1 MKTEKIIL
9 TEIDNL
15 KTQLKKVMT
24 EASTLEVMIREM
36 ESSLCGVDNNRACGN
51 EPLLPMSLDF
61 PEMRNL
67 LDRLSEAGILGASY
81 ALRNQSWTQRSVI
94 VAFLSGKVQRMCM
107 WKPFAELWHC
117 DKGALQSAYQ
127 KHCEAALACGFG
139 KPVELFG
146 RNHAKR
152 IRRICSIRS
161 RAHLVVTCAL
171 FLCPC
176 SPLFV
181 SDAAACVLLRIHR
194 SAVRPPAA

>member
-1 MKTEKIIL
+1 MRPACIGESGQQCIVRLAVGLSVRGIQTVGDVRPACHGNSMVATGRFTNRLGYGPQQSRIIANADGAEIYGAICTETTIEVQNHAAGYQIAGCVAHANAFGFMPTNLGKTDL
-9 TEIDNL
+9 P
-15 KTQLKKVMT
+15 
-24 EASTLEVMIREM
+24 
-36 ESSLCGVDNNRACGN
+36 G
-51 EPLLPMSLDF
+51 PLL
-61 PEMRNL
+61 
-67 LDRLSEAGILGASY
+67 
-81 ALRNQSWTQRSVI
+81 
-94 VAFLSGKVQRMCM
+94 
-107 WKPFAELWHC
+107 
-117 DKGALQSAYQ
+117 
-127 KHCEAALACGFG
+127 EAALACGFG

-181 SDAAACVLLRIHR
+181 SDAAACALLRIHR

>member
-1 MKTEKIIL
+1 MGNFGVRPYAERTRQNRYLFNKYSMKTEKIIL
-9 TEIDNL
+9 IEINNL
-15 KTQLKKVMT
+15 KAQLKKVMT

-127 KHCEAALACGFG
+127 KHCDTKAAMLYY
-139 KPVELFG
+139 KKLE
-146 RNHAKR
+146 R
-152 IRRICSIRS
+152 I
-161 RAHLVVTCAL
+161 VG
-171 FLCPC
+171 
-176 SPLFV
+176 
-181 SDAAACVLLRIHR
+181 
-194 SAVRPPAA
+194 

>member
-1 MKTEKIIL
+1 MRNKHVKIGIYLINTQMKTEKIIL
-9 TEIDNL
+9 TEINNL

-127 KHCEAALACGFG
+127 KHCDTKAAMLYY
-139 KPVELFG
+139 KKLE
-146 RNHAKR
+146 R
-152 IRRICSIRS
+152 I
-161 RAHLVVTCAL
+161 VG
-171 FLCPC
+171 
-176 SPLFV
+176 
-181 SDAAACVLLRIHR
+181 
-194 SAVRPPAA
+194 